1 MFYLIVDNRILF
13 PPLSHFVNSGH
24 ALVSLLLLFKYFKLS
39 PSVITTIH
47 WTSLSRILQS
57 PRSFKS
63 FKQTVKRLEEAAVSS
78 RGLERTQ
85 LLKRWLAALKQ
96 IENLS
101 GSSFEDKEK
110 NSEQHDASNEPRDY
124 SRKPSF
130 VRKPSLCFSFQ
141 AL

>member
-1 MFYLIVDNRILF
+1 M
-13 PPLSHFVNSGH
+13 
-24 ALVSLLLLFKYFKLS
+24 
-39 PSVITTIH
+39 
-47 WTSLSRILQS
+47 
-57 PRSFKS
+57 
-63 FKQTVKRLEEAAVSS
+63 KRLEEAAVSS